1 MTTTRFLAVLAVL
14 VIGVS
19 FVFAAPE
26 PARPTALTGK
36 IASIEGVKVQITVD
50 GEKPAWV
57 KKGAGV
63 KVAGGLGKVVEVAA
77 TTVTIN
83 TRKAPTL
90 KVGQEVTLEKGPAA
104 PAGC

>member
-1 MTTTRFLAVLAVL
+1 MTRKFLAVLAVL
-14 VIGVS
+14 AIGVA
-19 FVFAAPE
+19 FAFAEAQP
-26 PARPTALTGK
+26 PATLKGK
-36 IASIEGVKVQITVD
+36 VASIEGVKVQITVD

-63 KVAGGLGKVVEVAA
+63 KVKGGQGKVIDVAA

-83 TRKAPTL
+83 TRKAPEM
-90 KVGQEVTLEKGPAA
+90 KVGEELTLEKGPAA